1 MTNTFRVSDTD
12 IKRAC
17 SYITEDKAIA
27 DYFHVDIARVAAL
40 RKKVSN
46 TAELKAERAQSR
58 TPMPSTA
65 EEQRMRA
72 NAKQGSDDLLRALMK
87 FFENRRATL

>member
-1 MTNTFRVSDTD
+1 MTNTFRVSDAD

-27 DYFHVDIARVAAL
+27 DYFHVEIERVAAL
-40 RKKVSN
+40 RKKTSQRE
-46 TAELKAERAQSR
+46 AMKAERAQSR
-58 TPMPSTA
+58 TPMPTTA

-87 FFENRRATL
+87 FFENRKAAL